1 MDKLF
6 NIVFFDETF
15 EFLSNL
21 EKKHYEKIIFNI
33 RKAQTRHDPELFKKL
48 KDEIWEFRTLYQG
61 LHYRLLSFWDKT
73 DSENTLVVSTH
84 GIVKKTSKTPDS
96 EIQKA
101 KQIRLRYFEDKEM
114 KTHTLDEVQD
124 KLIGKIGTPNRDRF
138 EYELQMDLIGQA
150 IKQTRQERKLTQEE
164 LGKLIGVQK
173 AQISRIE
180 NNASNVTI
188 ETLMR
193 VFNAL
198 QAKVMLSVELP
209 HFKISLGQ

>member
-1 MDKLF
+1 
-6 NIVFFDETF
+6 
-15 EFLSNL
+15 
-21 EKKHYEKIIFNI
+21 
-33 RKAQTRHDPELFKKL
+33 
-48 KDEIWEFRTLYQG
+48 
-61 LHYRLLSFWDKT
+61 
-73 DSENTLVVSTH
+73 
-84 GIVKKTSKTPDS
+84 
-96 EIQKA
+96 
-101 KQIRLRYFEDKEM
+101 M
-114 KTHTLDEVQD
+114 KTHTLDKVQD
-124 KLIGKIGTPNRDRF
+124 LLIGKIGTPNRDRF

-150 IKQTRQERKLTQEE
+150 IKRTRQERKLTQEE